1 MCGKIAESQ
10 PIKNQ
15 RTMNRTI
22 TVCIAGLLSLML
34 FPPLMAQESKPA
46 DPRTSLGMT
55 LEERAEFL
63 SEMRKMLGSI
73 QGILQGITSEDR
85 KMIAEFATQSGNR
98 MARATPDTLRNRLPQ
113 AFKDIGGP
121 THMLFE
127 ELVIRAETDDMED
140 LLKHTTTIMNQCMSC
155 HAQFRAD

>member
-1 MCGKIAESQ
+1 MKPYSAY
-10 PIKNQ
+10 
-15 RTMNRTI
+15 
-22 TVCIAGLLSLML
+22 VLAGLLCLSSA
-34 FPPLMAQESKPA
+34 FPTFAADPTAP

-55 LEERAEFL
+55 PEERAEFL

-73 QGILQGITSEDR
+73 QGILQGISTEDR
-85 KMIAEFATQSGNR
+85 NMIAEFATQSGNR

-155 HAQFRAD
+155 HSQFRAD

>member
-1 MCGKIAESQ
+1 MKPYSAYLL
-10 PIKNQ
+10 
-15 RTMNRTI
+15 
-22 TVCIAGLLSLML
+22 AGLLCLSSALPT
-34 FPPLMAQESKPA
+34 FAADTTAP

-55 LEERAEFL
+55 PAERAEFL

-73 QGILQGITSEDR
+73 QGILQGISNEDR

-121 THMLFE
+121 RTCC
-127 ELVIRAETDDMED
+127 
-140 LLKHTTTIMNQCMSC
+140 LKSW
-155 HAQFRAD
+155 

>member
-1 MCGKIAESQ
+1 MAEE
-10 PIKNQ
+10 
-15 RTMNRTI
+15 T
-22 TVCIAGLLSLML
+22 
-34 FPPLMAQESKPA
+34 KPA
-46 DPRTSLGMT
+46 DPRTSLDMT
-55 LEERAEFL
+55 AAERAEFL

-73 QGILQGITSEDR
+73 QGVLQGISTEDR
-85 KMIAEFATQSGNR
+85 AMIAEFATQSSNK

-127 ELVIRAETDDMED
+127 ELVIRAETDDMQD
-140 LLKHTTTIMNQCMSC
+140 LLKHTATIMNQCMSC

>member
-1 MCGKIAESQ
+1 MKPYSAYLL
-10 PIKNQ
+10 
-15 RTMNRTI
+15 
-22 TVCIAGLLSLML
+22 AGLLCLSSALPT
-34 FPPLMAQESKPA
+34 FAADTTAP

-55 LEERAEFL
+55 PAERAEFL

-73 QGILQGITSEDR
+73 QGILQGISNEDR